1 MSKARIVVEGAV
13 WAGTGY
19 RVFAA
24 AYARHEGANGLVRN
38 LPDGRIEIFY
48 DGSEASMRSL
58 VKDLR
63 GWNTGVNG
71 NGIRRID
78 VCAEGRRGYE
88 PAWKEYKGF
97 EIDYGAMTPYEQEII
112 NAREWFVIKKSAGLR
127 TSHSVVFPS
136 NSSGFAS
143 ASAFVWRTVPSM
155 CSGGE

>member
-112 NAREWFVIKKSAGLR
+112 NAREWFVINLMELRETFAGMRQDLR
-127 TSHSVVFPS
+127 KIRWP
-136 NSSGFAS
+136 AD
-143 ASAFVWRTVPSM
+143 
-155 CSGGE
+155 